1 MGHTLGFPAKAVM
14 LRQPGPS
21 LWVGVRIMLWLLSAT
36 FLLAWLTG
44 LANGYTL
51 DGSIHVLLLYA
62 LLALALGF
70 VTRRRKLPI

>member
-1 MGHTLGFPAKAVM
+1 M